1 MAAAAAP
8 ADAAEQQQRQRAAAE
23 ALSDWALGVAEGLR
37 LPRAVGVRAAALC
50 CAARDADPNAC
61 SSPEGWAGAAVW
73 FCGKL
78 DNRPRELAN
87 VVRVV
92 AALRRRAAALA
103 PRPTW
108 SRRRQGASASPAEGA
123 ADLAAEVLYCERRVL
138 RTWCSAP
145 PQRSYDEPAAPAAC
159 AAAAPAAAVLATGK
173 RARSLSDEG
182 P

>member
-92 AALRRRAAALA
+92 AALRRR
-103 PRPTW
+103 
-108 SRRRQGASASPAEGA
+108 RQGASASPAEGA